1 MTSTDESGAT
11 LDNWQEPP
19 HNRWSFLHLDQVL
32 ATRSVPRKQT
42 PSAPLTA
49 HPDTTAAEIEGLCVV
64 RATGAVDTVA
74 GVLRDTETDGMLVLH
89 DGAVAYE
96 HYGPTMTADD
106 QHLLMSVTKSLVGA
120 VAATLLDRG
129 LLDRSTRVADVV
141 PETHGTGYGDATV
154 GDLLDMRSGVRF
166 SEAYLDPES
175 DVRRMEHAVAW
186 RPPVHGA
193 TSSLYDF
200 LTTLV
205 AERPHGGAFHN
216 RSAET
221 NMLGWVCERTAG
233 APMTELLSDLVWSR
247 LGAESDAIV
256 TVDPVGTAIHDGG
269 LAATLRDVARFGQVL
284 LDDGR
289 SPSGE
294 QVLPAWWVA
303 DTLAGGHDSKQ
314 AFADSPSLTG
324 MPGGHY
330 RNQIWV
336 PYADRE
342 VLLCLGIHG
351 QMVFVDR
358 EARTVGVKL
367 STWPVPLEPGRHLDT
382 LAAFHAITDHLT
394 RRVPTSGPESTPDLT
409 DPEEPR

>member
-1 MTSTDESGAT
+1 MTSTDQPAADLG
-11 LDNWQEPP
+11 NWQEPP

-32 ATRSVPRKQT
+32 ATRIVHRGQ
-42 PSAPLTA
+42 APPAPMDALPGTS
-49 HPDTTAAEIEGLCVV
+49 AAEIEGLSVV

-96 HYGPTMTADD
+96 HYAPTMAADQ

-120 VAATLLDRG
+120 VAAILLERG
-129 LLDRSTRVADVV
+129 LLHRSTRVADVV

-166 SEAYLDPES
+166 SEAYLDPDS
-175 DVRRMEHAVAW
+175 DVRRMEHAAAW
-186 RPPVHGA
+186 RPPAPGSP
-193 TSSLYDF
+193 TSLYEF
-200 LTTLV
+200 LTTL
-205 AERPHGGAFHN
+205 ASDRPHGGAFHY

-221 NMLGWVCERTAG
+221 NMLGWVCESSAG
-233 APMTELLSDLVWSR
+233 TSMPELLSDLVWSR
-247 LGAESDAIV
+247 LGAGNDAIV
-256 TVDPVGTAIHDGG
+256 AVDPVGTAIHDGG
-269 LAATLRDVARFGQVL
+269 LAATLRDVARFGQTL
-284 LDDGR
+284 LDGGR

-314 AFADSPSLTG
+314 ALADSPSLTA

-382 LAAFHAITDHLT
+382 LAALHAITDHLT
-394 RRVPTSGPESTPDLT
+394 RRVPHSEPAPTPDPT
-409 DPEEPR
+409 DTEERR